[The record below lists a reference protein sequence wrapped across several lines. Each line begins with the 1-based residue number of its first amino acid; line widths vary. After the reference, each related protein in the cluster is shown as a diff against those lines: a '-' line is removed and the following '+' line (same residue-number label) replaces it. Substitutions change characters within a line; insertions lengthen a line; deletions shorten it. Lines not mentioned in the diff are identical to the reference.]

1 MTFVLSEYDES
12 KRKSPEQIRNSY
24 NRINL
29 KRRITDPEEIEQIR
43 NGDLKRKF
51 QCTLTREILK
61 KK

>member
-1 MTFVLSEYDES
+1 MTFLLFEYDES
-12 KRKSPEQIRNSY
+12 KRKTPEQIRNSY

-29 KRRITDPEEIEQIR
+29 KRRITDPEIIEQIR